1 MTQISRRKFIQTGLI
16 GAAAIS
22 AGFPNVSYAGSKNVL
37 IDRVSLG
44 KTGLKVPRLALGT
57 GTHGGNQSS
66 DMTRMGEDCP
76 ICS

>member
-16 GAAAIS
+16 GTAVLS
-22 AGFPNVSYAGSKNVL
+22 AGFPNVSYGSSKDL
-37 IDRVSLG
+37 QIDRVNLG

-66 DMTRMGEDCP
+66 DMTRMGVEN
-76 ICS
+76 